1 MTTRRNRTP
10 QPPRCVE
17 TKVYRVQARGAD
29 ALLLPRNA
37 VEDAFWTR
45 RAEVDALFETLDGKR
60 SRPRFVAAWNDK
72 EGEYAERIFFEKEL
86 REINPGMSDIK
97 IRGRIV
103 RAIAVAQMLYKEIY
117 GI

>member
-1 MTTRRNRTP
+1 MGLNAIIKSLESTEGNAAVNRP
-10 QPPRCVE
+10 Q
-17 TKVYRVQARGAD
+17 
-29 ALLLPRNA
+29 L
-37 VEDAFWTR
+37 
-45 RAEVDALFETLDGKR
+45 
-60 SRPRFVAAWNDK
+60 NDK
-72 EGEYAERIFFEKEL
+72 EREYAERIFFEKEL